1 MVGRTLS
8 HYEIVEKL
16 GEGGMGV
23 VYKAEDLKLKRS
35 VALKLLSAQLSK
47 ETHAMAQLE
56 REAQAASALNHPHI
70 CTIHEVGEAGG
81 QAYIAMEYVAGRT
94 LKSLAEPGGLPV
106 ETVLRYGAQIADALA
121 HAHER
126 GVVHRDLKTA
136 NVVITPEGQVK
147 VLDFGL
153 AKRLPVREKAEGTHA
168 TETFAQEDA
177 IAGTLPYMAP
187 EVLSGNPAD
196 ARSDLWALGVVLYEM
211 AAGQL
216 PFRGQSGY
224 ELSSMIL
231 RDPPPPLPA
240 HVPAGLRAVITRLL
254 AKEPE
259 LRYRSAGEA
268 RAALEAVGQTLLV
281 PEASRPAKMPVTL
294 RRTLV
299 AAGALLVVFVA
310 VVLVFNLRRASEPH
324 MGSLAVLPL
333 ANLSG
338 DPAQEY
344 FADGMTD
351 AVIADLA
358 KIKAMKIISRT
369 SVMPYKNSKKSMRE
383 IANALHADAVIEGSV
398 LRSADRVRITVQ
410 LIDASTDQHLWAES
424 YERDLKNVFALQGEV
439 AQAIAQQVRVVMT
452 PQEQAR
458 LVKKPP
464 VDPEVYEL
472 YLKGRHIMMR
482 GGLEDVRKAIEYFQS
497 GLAKDP
503 HNALIYTGLADAY
516 IHRMSD
522 VHESP
527 VEATAKARTAA
538 MKALELDDSLA
549 EAHTSLASIKLL
561 YDWDWAGAET
571 ELKRAMELNPDS
583 LAYRLYGEYLT
594 ILGRHPEALPYF
606 EKARK
611 LDPLYQRNYLAEGY
625 SYFMAHKYDQAIE
638 QYRKGFEIEPDP
650 MTYFGLVLSL
660 GEKGD
665 YSAAISEAEKA
676 TKLND
681 SPLLLTSLASAY
693 ASAGRRADSNR
704 VLRQLSEISRHQGPA
719 PAWHGG
725 LTQYVCP
732 YEVAGVYA
740 QLGEKD
746 RAFEWLDKAYQS
758 RSCMYWLRQDPRLDS
773 IHSDPRFQELLTK
786 VRFPQ

>member
-1 MVGRTLS
+1 MVGRTIS
-8 HYEIVEKL
+8 HYEIIEKL

-23 VYKAEDLKLKRS
+23 VYKAEDLKLKRC
-35 VALKLLSAQLSK
+35 VALKLLSEQLSK
-47 ETHAMAQLE
+47 ETHAMARLE

-70 CTIHEVGEAGG
+70 CTIHEVGEAEG
-81 QAYIAMEYVAGRT
+81 QAYIAMEYVEGRT
-94 LKSLAEPGGLPV
+94 LKALAEPGGLPV

-126 GVVHRDLKTA
+126 GVVHRDLKSA
-136 NVVITPEGQVK
+136 NVVITPDGQVK

-153 AKRLPVREKAEGTHA
+153 AKRLPDRGKAESTHA
-168 TETFAQEDA
+168 TETLTEAGV

-187 EVLSGNPAD
+187 EVLSGKPAD
-196 ARSDLWALGVVLYEM
+196 ARSDLWALGVVLSEM

-231 RDPPPPLPA
+231 RDPPPALPE
-240 HVPAGLRAVITRLL
+240 HVPAGLGAVITRLL
-254 AKEPE
+254 AKEPG

-268 RAALEAVGQTLLV
+268 RAALEAVGQTLLLV
-281 PEASRPAKMPVTL
+281 PGVPRPVKKPVAF
-294 RRTLV
+294 RWTLV
-299 AAGALLVVFVA
+299 AAAALLAVLVA
-310 VVLVFNLRRASEPH
+310 VVLVFNLRRASEAH
-324 MGSLAVLPL
+324 IGSLAVLPL

-344 FADGMTD
+344 FADGMTE

-358 KIKAMKIISRT
+358 KIKAMKVISRT
-369 SVMPYKNSKKSMRE
+369 SVTPYKNSKKSMRE
-383 IANALHADAVIEGSV
+383 IAKALHADAVIEGSV
-398 LRSADRVRITVQ
+398 MRSADRVRINVQ
-410 LIDASTDQHLWAES
+410 LIDASSDQHLWAES

-439 AQAIAQQVRVVMT
+439 AQAIAQRIRVAMT

-503 HNALIYTGLADAY
+503 DNALIYAGLTDAY

-522 VHESP
+522 AHESP
-527 VEATAKARTAA
+527 VEATGKARAAA

-549 EAHTSLASIKLL
+549 EAHTSLASIKLF

-571 ELKRAMELNPDS
+571 ELKRAMGLNPDS
-583 LAYRLYGEYLT
+583 LAYRLYSGYLT
-594 ILGRHPEALPYF
+594 MVGRDPEAHSYF
-606 EKARK
+606 EKARR

-638 QYRKGFEIEPDP
+638 Q
-650 MTYFGLVLSL
+650 FGRVL
-660 GEKGD
+660 
-665 YSAAISEAEKA
+665 
-676 TKLND
+676 KLN
-681 SPLLLTSLASAY
+681 PI
-693 ASAGRRADSNR
+693 R
-704 VLRQLSEISRHQGPA
+704 
-719 PAWHGG
+719 
-725 LTQYVCP
+725 
-732 YEVAGVYA
+732 
-740 QLGEKD
+740 
-746 RAFEWLDKAYQS
+746 
-758 RSCMYWLRQDPRLDS
+758 
-773 IHSDPRFQELLTK
+773 
-786 VRFPQ
+786 